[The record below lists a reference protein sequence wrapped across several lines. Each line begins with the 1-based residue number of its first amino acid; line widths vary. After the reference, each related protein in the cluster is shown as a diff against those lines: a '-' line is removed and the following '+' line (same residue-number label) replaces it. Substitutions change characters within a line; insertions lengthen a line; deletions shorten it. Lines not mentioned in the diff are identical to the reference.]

1 MAAEKQSD
9 SRMAETRGYVE
20 DRSGNNSSM
29 RLNSF
34 LALVASI
41 IFGALTILLEPEG
54 TVSAT
59 GIYITFGF
67 LIAAFAPKT
76 VQKFA
81 ENQLEKYNHPK

>member
-1 MAAEKQSD
+1 MAAEKKSD
-9 SRMAETRGYVE
+9 TQMAEKRGFFE
-20 DRSGNNSSM
+20 DQGGNNSSM

-34 LALVASI
+34 LALIASI

-81 ENQLEKYNHPK
+81 ENQLEQYKK